1 MNQLNQVDIEEKET
15 VYGIKYTYHS
25 DKKCQNYDATIT
37 GVEEADGSIT
47 IRPFENTT
55 YDGSVFEFNHSDPDR
70 VIAIAQMIMSF
81 AQAIKNEN
89 KIIKDID
96 KDAIV

>member
-1 MNQLNQVDIEEKET
+1 MNQLNQVDIEERET
-15 VYGIKYTYHS
+15 VYDIKYTYHS
-25 DKKCQNYDATIT
+25 DKKCQNYDAIIT
-37 GVEEADGSIT
+37 GVEEADGSVT
-47 IRPFENTT
+47 IRPWGKES
-55 YDGSVFEFNHSDPDR
+55 YDGCFFEFHHSDPDR
-70 VIAIAQMIMSF
+70 VIAIAQMMMSF